1 MLATFAEALAGYEVN
16 KRTFKVPLDWEV
28 DAELLCGMAA
38 ARLAELV

>member
-1 MLATFAEALAGYEVN
+1 MRGIAEALAGYEVN